1 MSKPRLIDRPQQKCL
16 QLPSSLVTAVD
27 LQLYSAIDGR
37 VPQGA
42 WNRLVGGLLKDWLHQ
57 QHPTAFP
64 QGENHGSN
72 AND

>member
-16 QLPSSLVTAVD
+16 QLPSSLVTSVD
-27 LQLYSAIDGR
+27 LQLFSAIDGR

-42 WNRLVGGLLKDWLHQ
+42 WNRLVVGLLKDWLHK

-64 QGENHGSN
+64 QGDNH
-72 AND
+72 APDTND